1 MKSADESPVILIV
14 DDVESIR
21 RSLRN
26 ILESEGYIIKEAV
39 NGKDC
44 LDKAATESPD
54 LIILD
59 ISMPIMDG
67 IKALGYLQLKHPEI
81 PVIMLSGEGDIDTA
95 VELLHQGAF
104 HFLRKPPDLMKLLS
118 VIKRALGREQKMA
131 EMAESTMKHA
141 PKPPQNGK
149 DSVIGT
155 SLMMKEFQHQLNRMS
170 VRDDIKVLLTGE
182 NGTGKGHAA
191 KWIHTHS
198 KRNKKPFV
206 TVNCGALTETLL
218 ESELFG
224 HKKGSFSD
232 AKEDRMGKFVAAEGG
247 TIFLDEIGNM
257 SMEAQKRLLNVLNDD
272 EIYKV
277 GEDKPIKINVRVIAA
292 TNKNL
297 EEEVK
302 EGRFFIDLYHRLKVA
317 DIVVPPLRERKEDIE
332 GFIGVFNDE
341 IARKTGLPK
350 LNFEPKA
357 LELLRGRHWEGNIR
371 ELDNAIKKLHAFC
384 DGLVTATDVVK
395 YLK

>member
-1 MKSADESPVILIV
+1 MKSADESPLILIC

-26 ILESEGYIIKEAV
+26 ILESEGYNIKEAV

-44 LDKAATESPD
+44 LEKASIEKPD

-67 IKALGYLQLKHPEI
+67 IKALNFLQLKHPEI

-104 HFLRKPPDLMKLLS
+104 HFLSKPPDLMKLLS
-118 VIKRALGREQKMA
+118 VIKRALSREQRLA
-131 EMAESTMKHA
+131 EAAEANPVKTA
-141 PKPPQNGK
+141 PKLTTK
-149 DSVIGT
+149 DSIVGT
-155 SLMMKEFQHQLNRMS
+155 SLMMKEFQYFLKRMS
-170 VRDDIKVLLTGE
+170 EREDIKVLLTGE

-191 KWIHTHS
+191 KWIHTNS
-198 KRNKKPFV
+198 KRGKKPFV

-224 HKKGSFSD
+224 HKKGAFSD
-232 AKEDRMGKFVAAEGG
+232 AKEDRQGKFVAAEGG

-257 SMEAQKRLLNVLNDD
+257 SIEAQKRLLNVLNDN

-297 EEEVK
+297 EKEVE

-317 DIVVPPLRERKEDIE
+317 DIVVPPLRERKEEIE
-332 GFIGVFNDE
+332 GLIGVFNDE
-341 IARKTGLPK
+341 ISRRTGIPK

-357 LELLRGRHWEGNIR
+357 LEILRGRRWEGNIR
-371 ELDNAIKKLHAFC
+371 ELDHAIQKLHAFC
-384 DGLVTATDVVK
+384 DGHVTATDVVK
-395 YLK
+395 FIK

>member
-1 MKSADESPVILIV
+1 MKSADESPLILIC

-26 ILESEGYIIKEAV
+26 ILESEGYNIKEAV

-44 LDKAATESPD
+44 LDKASIEKPD

-67 IKALGYLQLKHPEI
+67 IKALNFLQIKHPEI

-104 HFLRKPPDLMKLLS
+104 HFLSKPPDLMKLLS
-118 VIKRALGREQKMA
+118 VIKRALGREQRIA
-131 EMAESTMKHA
+131 EAAEA
-141 PKPPQNGK
+141 NPKVNASKLTQK
-149 DSVIGT
+149 ESVVGT
-155 SLMMKEFQHQLNRMS
+155 SQMMKDFHYFLSRMS
-170 VRDDIKVLLTGE
+170 QRDDIKVLLTGE

-191 KWIHTHS
+191 RWIHNNS
-198 KRNKKPFV
+198 KRSKKPFV

-224 HKKGSFSD
+224 HKKGAFSD
-232 AKEDRMGKFVAAEGG
+232 AKEDRQGKFVAAEGG

-257 SMEAQKRLLNVLNDD
+257 TMEAQKRLLNVLNDD

-297 EEEVK
+297 EKEVE

-317 DIVVPPLRERKEDIE
+317 DIIVPPLRERKEDIE
-332 GFIGVFNDE
+332 GFIAIFNDE
-341 IARKTGLPK
+341 ISRKTGLPK

-357 LELLRGRHWEGNIR
+357 LELLRGRKWEGNIR
-371 ELDNAIKKLHAFC
+371 ELDNAVKKLHAFC
-384 DGLVTATDVVK
+384 DGHVTATDIVK

>member
-1 MKSADESPVILIV
+1 MKSADESPVILIC
-14 DDVESIR
+14 DDIEAIR

-26 ILESEGYIIKEAV
+26 ILETEGYTIKEAV

-44 LDKAATESPD
+44 IDKAGSESPD

-59 ISMPIMDG
+59 IAMPIMKGD
-67 IKALGYLQLKHPEI
+67 KALELLQIKYPEI

-104 HFLRKPPDLMKLLS
+104 HFLRKPPDLNKLLS
-118 VIKRALGREQKMA
+118 VIKRALGRVEKLADAA
-131 EMAESTMKHA
+131 ENNKKTQV
-141 PKPPQNGK
+141 KPPTQK

-155 SLMMKEFQHQLNRMS
+155 SQMMKDFQFFLHRMS
-170 VRDDIKVLLTGE
+170 EREDIKVLLMGE

-198 KRNKKPFV
+198 KRSKKPFV

-232 AKEDRMGKFVAAEGG
+232 AKEDRLGKFVAAEGG

-257 SMEAQKRLLNVLNDD
+257 TIEAQKRLLNVLNDD
-272 EIYKV
+272 EIYRV
-277 GEDKPIKINVRVIAA
+277 GDDKPTKINVRVIAA

-297 EEEVK
+297 DEEVK

-317 DIVVPPLRERKEDIE
+317 DIIVPPLRERKEDIE
-332 GFIGVFNDE
+332 SLIGIFNEE
-341 IARKTGLPK
+341 ISRKTGIPK
-350 LNFEPKA
+350 LSFEPKA
-357 LELLRGRHWEGNIR
+357 LELLRGRRWEGNIR
-371 ELDNAIKKLHAFC
+371 ELDNSVKKLHAFC

>member
-1 MKSADESPVILIV
+1 MKSADESPLILIC

-26 ILESEGYIIKEAV
+26 ILESEGYNIKEAV

-44 LDKAATESPD
+44 LEKASIEKPD

-67 IKALGYLQLKHPEI
+67 IKALNFLQLKHPEI

-104 HFLRKPPDLMKLLS
+104 HFLSKPPDLMKLLS
-118 VIKRALGREQKMA
+118 VIKRALGREQRIA
-131 EMAESTMKHA
+131 EAAEA
-141 PKPPQNGK
+141 NPKVNASKLTQK
-149 DSVIGT
+149 ESVVGT
-155 SLMMKEFQHQLNRMS
+155 SQMMKDFHYFLSRMS
-170 VRDDIKVLLTGE
+170 QRDDIKVLLTGE

-191 KWIHTHS
+191 KWIHNNS
-198 KRNKKPFV
+198 KRSKKPFV

-232 AKEDRMGKFVAAEGG
+232 AKEDRQGKFVAAEGG

-257 SMEAQKRLLNVLNDD
+257 TMEAQKRLLNVLNDD

-297 EEEVK
+297 EKEVE

-317 DIVVPPLRERKEDIE
+317 DIIVPPLRERKEDIE
-332 GFIGVFNDE
+332 GFIGIFNDE
-341 IARKTGLPK
+341 ISRKTGLPK

-357 LELLRGRHWEGNIR
+357 LELLRGRKWEGNIR
-371 ELDNAIKKLHAFC
+371 ELDNAVKKLHAFC
-384 DGLVTATDVVK
+384 DGHVTATDVVK